1 MKIAILGLGTV
12 GSGVYEGA
20 QKLSGMEV
28 RRILDRHLR
37 TKISTC
43 SIEDILGDPEIE
55 LIAETMGGLHPAYEY
70 ARAALAS
77 GRHFVTANKQ
87 LVSAY
92 GAELAELA
100 RQSGAAFLYGAACG
114 GGIPYLYNLEMARKT
129 DRVTALGG
137 ILNGT
142 TNYILDAMT
151 TRGADYDAV
160 LREAQ
165 ALGYAERDP
174 SSDVDGLDTMRKLVL
189 ACAVGFGAFV
199 REEEIPVFGIS
210 RVLPEDIAHAARLGC
225 VLKLCAHAEN
235 GAEGLS
241 ARVEPALVRL
251 SAPEAAVHQ
260 NLNYAW
266 YLGEGCGAMRFS
278 GQGAGKLPTA
288 SNVLRDIASVSSG
301 HRAMT
306 DENCRPAPV
315 RGDAAQRYYLRV
327 PAGAPVTAAWIET
340 RQTEGAFDFIKTVPV
355 PVQAMHAFANQEPR
369 AFFAGIER
377 GL

>member
-1 MKIAILGLGTV
+1 MNIAILGLGTV
-12 GSGVYEGA
+12 GSGVYEGV
-20 QKLSGMEV
+20 QRLDSVEV
-28 RRILDRHLR
+28 RRILDRRLR
-37 TKISTC
+37 TPASTC
-43 SIEDILGDPEIE
+43 RIEDILNDPEIE

-70 ARAALAS
+70 ACAALTS

-92 GAELAELA
+92 GAELAALA

-114 GGIPYLYNLEMARKT
+114 GGIPYLYNLEMARKS

-151 TRGADYDAV
+151 SRGADYAAV
-160 LREAQ
+160 LSEAQ

-210 RVLPEDIAHAARLGC
+210 RVLPADIARAARCGRT
-225 VLKLCAHAEN
+225 LKLCAQAEN
-235 GAEGLS
+235 SEDGLS
-241 ARVEPALVRL
+241 ACVEPVLVAL
-251 SAPEAAVHQ
+251 SAPEAAIHR

-266 YLGEGCGAMRFS
+266 YLGESCGPMSFS

-288 SNVLRDIASVSSG
+288 SNVLRDIISVDSG
-301 HRAMT
+301 RRYMT
-306 DENCRPAPV
+306 DESCRPMSI
-315 RGDAAQRYYLRV
+315 RSDATHRYCLRV
-327 PAGAPVTAAWIET
+327 PSGTPVPQGWIDSRET
-340 RQTEGAFDFIKTVPV
+340 DGEFDFIETVPV
-355 PVQAMHAFANQEPR
+355 PVMAMHEFAAQNPR
-369 AFFAGIER
+369 AFFAGIEK